1 MFRALDETGDPH
13 HGETHRIPQI
23 PPSADIF
30 VISCQ
35 AKPYLRSHGQSE
47 RPSERENVGEKVTL
61 FASLPFANCGFSL
74 PASLL
79 FPSLLPHRSHNATP
93 SFPPSLPPCLRSL
106 PAGLFAVV
114 MAAPRTPPPP
124 PPLIGKAGCYTI
136 FITPPTT
143 PTPSELPRSPIAS
156 PAPSLRANN
165 PDKDAPLPAKAPS
178 PLLPPPPVQV
188 PPLRFEKPV
197 STSSGSVFGFFWDA
211 VAEVQDGILL
221 NYLTSVV

>member
-1 MFRALDETGDPH
+1 
-13 HGETHRIPQI
+13 
-23 PPSADIF
+23 
-30 VISCQ
+30 
-35 AKPYLRSHGQSE
+35 
-47 RPSERENVGEKVTL
+47 
-61 FASLPFANCGFSL
+61 
-74 PASLL
+74 
-79 FPSLLPHRSHNATP
+79 
-93 SFPPSLPPCLRSL
+93 
-106 PAGLFAVV
+106 
-114 MAAPRTPPPP
+114 MAAPRTPPP

-211 VAEVQDGILL
+211 VAEVQDAHSKLDDFLADWFGL
-221 NYLTSVV
+221 NHSKYQWALNEYHEHNEKDKESSKVNKPKELVHRGHSV